1 MSNLPPIPPASIG
14 LGAYGRL
21 INPVQVDG
29 GKIFYFWDLNGDG
42 IANANAVAGILVNGG
57 RGPDTRSYDSL
68 DAIFNLDINGN
79 VNPDAGANTSET
91 YRFASVNGYRF
102 ALPTAGAMIL
112 YGSPSPTTGLIDPV
126 KKPGTSVGS
135 VSQKDG
141 SNVVNPTYDDML
153 AIWDAYN
160 GKSVGQQFVDG
171 FPPNWDNQATYFW
184 TASGSPSGGHTVFD
198 LGPGLAFN
206 SPDGAFFN
214 VVVELLA
221 MADTTAP
228 EVTNTSVVY
237 NSALNTLTLTGTGYN
252 SQLESDESSATD
264 IKARFNWSKISWNID
279 NGVTAGVNF
288 ALGDIASAV
297 AVSDTQLEVTL
308 GSDKSD
314 ALEATAGYAGLVK
327 DTIAITAGFS
337 KDAAGNAASL
347 DGLNNA
353 PITVSEGIAIPQ
365 SIDLGGFGKLI
376 LPVRVDGGHWY
387 YFWDRSGD
395 GTSTGVDYTSHEVL
409 DSIFKFNSSGQIN
422 PAPVTGTTDTY
433 RFANLNGVTVALPT
447 VNGLTSTG
455 PSGINNLQTGTD
467 VGSPVASG
475 GSPAFNASY
484 DDLLA
489 IWDAYNGK
497 ATVNYIQGVPPGWQ
511 ASSYWSALPSGTGH
525 AFVMLDNGF
534 VLGDANTR
542 NGYVAL
548 EVFPSLLGPR
558 STISGASYFSAIDT
572 LVIEGSQFLSLLSNG
587 EGATTNIATR
597 LDWGK
602 LKWDINGDNATTADV
617 QFSASDILSA
627 IVISD
632 TQLTVT
638 LTTVKAAALEA
649 SRWYGGLTVDKLDI
663 TTGFTRNLAGI
674 ASTTDGIQNAPL
686 TVSAFVAGDLV
697 IDLEGEGQLNRP
709 IQVDGGRWYY
719 FWDRNGDG
727 RNAVEDSTTNMV
739 LDGIFNNNI
748 SNTAAFDKTTDA
760 FRYASINGVPLAL
773 PTSGGPKATTGFPV
787 QGLFSGTTIG
797 SASAN
802 TGSNAINISYADL
815 MAVWDAYNGTGT
827 GKSTIGTPPGWVS
840 APYWSS
846 TRTNGYEIGNILTN
860 GSFELGIVQRNL
872 NLRNT
877 VGYTASDADMPGWIS
892 VGGFE
897 VWWDLFLGN
906 RASDGIA
913 FLELDNGNYL
923 VDAYSSTLTTQ
934 LGIDY
939 NLSFDLARRNAT
951 NAGTNKVEF
960 FVNNQSLGVFTPIN
974 TTFTTFTVSFVGTG
988 SDTIM
993 FKELATA
1000 NDGLGGLIDNLRVSA
1015 PYQEAL
1021 AAVNLTKGS
1030 VYPWPVSGGA
1040 GAQIYVALEVFPGVT
1055 LKTTNVSAAYESKAG
1070 VLNLNGTQYL
1080 SLLASNEAVQTTNIA
1095 ARLDWSKLTWD
1106 INGDNATTANVH
1118 FLASDIS
1125 SAIVISDNQL
1135 RVTLTPAKAAA
1146 LEAAKGYGGEVID
1159 TLDIATGFLS
1169 NATGLVAKTDG
1180 VENAPLNVSP
1190 IVPGDK
1196 VIDLGAL
1203 NGQLIFPVYVDGKWY
1218 YYWDRSGD
1226 GSAWGA
1232 DTVTH
1237 DVVDGIFKFDILGQL
1252 NPSLGTNTTDAYRY
1266 ATLNN
1271 ISLALPTLGGNPLP
1285 KVSLLPPDY
1294 GTIINSDVVKFT
1306 PSSLRSPPFEGNN
1319 NDETAK
1325 NAIDGNINTKYLNF
1339 DRENAGFT
1347 ITLNQPKVI
1356 TAVSFTTANDFLGR
1370 DPSQFTLQ
1378 GSNDGIIWTRIA
1390 VGTPI
1395 SLSNSRKTLSE
1406 LYILPNSIAYTN
1418 YFITFPQVKASTE
1431 NSVQIS
1437 EVTYLYDKNYIV
1449 QNAAPSIINT
1459 IFNPGLNND
1468 SISIDFIGLAD
1479 GTAIDNIPVGEINP
1493 SYNDLLA
1500 VWDAFN
1506 GNGTGFSQSGTP
1518 ENWAANAYWAATT
1531 ASLGHGLAYLPNGSA
1546 YGAADFNPLY
1556 VALQVIGTVTASP
1569 FLAGIQPS

>member
-1 MSNLPPIPPASIG
+1 MSNLPSIPPRSIG
-14 LGAYGRL
+14 LGTYGSL

-42 IANANAVAGILVNGG
+42 IANANAVEGILVKGDAG
-57 RGPDTRSYDSL
+57 KGAGPDTGSHDQL
-68 DAIFNLDINGN
+68 DAIFKYDINGN
-79 VNPDAGANTSET
+79 PNPSTDTTDT
-91 YRFASVNGYRF
+91 YRFAFVNGYRF
-102 ALPTAGAMIL
+102 ALPTAGAVIS
-112 YGSPSPTTGLIDPV
+112 YATPPDPV

-135 VSQKDG
+135 VSPKDG
-141 SNVVNPTYDDML
+141 SNFVNPTYDDML

-184 TASGSPSGGHTVFD
+184 TASRSPSGHTVFD

-228 EVTNTSVVY
+228 EVTNTSAVY
-237 NSALNTLTLTGTGYN
+237 NSALNTLTLTGKGYN

-264 IKARFNWSKISWNID
+264 IKARFNWSKISWKID
-279 NGVTAGVNF
+279 NGVTSVNF
-288 ALGDIASAV
+288 AVGDIAYAV

-308 GSDKSD
+308 GSEKSD
-314 ALEATAGYAGLVK
+314 ALEATARYAGLVK

-347 DGLNNA
+347 DGLSNA
-353 PITVSEGIAIPQ
+353 PITVSEGIAIPP

-395 GTSTGVDYTSHEVL
+395 GTSNGLDYTSHEVL

-422 PAPVTGTTDTY
+422 PTPLTGTTDTY

-447 VNGLTSTG
+447 VNGSTSTG

-467 VGSPVASG
+467 VGSSVASG
-475 GSPAFNASY
+475 GSTALNGSY

-497 ATVNYIQGVPPGWQ
+497 ASVNYIQGVPPGWQ

-558 STISGASYFSAIDT
+558 STISNASYSSANDT
-572 LVIEGSQFLSLLSNG
+572 LVINGSQFLSLLSNG
-587 EGATTNIATR
+587 EAALTNIATR

-602 LKWDINGDNATTADV
+602 LKWDINGDNEKTANV

-627 IVISD
+627 IVTSD

-638 LTTVKAAALEA
+638 MTAVKAAALEA
-649 SRWYGGLTVDKLDI
+649 SRWYGGLTVDTLDI
-663 TTGFTRNLAGI
+663 TTGFTKNLAGI

-697 IDLEGEGQLNRP
+697 IDLEGEGQLNKP

-719 FWDRNGDG
+719 FWDRSGDG
-727 RNAVEDSTTNMV
+727 INALEDSTTNNV
-739 LDGIFNNNI
+739 LDEIFKLNSSGQINPI
-748 SNTAAFDKTTDA
+748 PGTGTTDIYRFA
-760 FRYASINGVPLAL
+760 NLNGVPLAL
-773 PTSGGPKATTGFPV
+773 PTSGGPMAATGFPV

-797 SASAN
+797 SAFAG
-802 TGSNAINISYADL
+802 TGSNAINISYTDL

-827 GKSTIGTPPGWVS
+827 GQSTIGTPSGWVS

-846 TRTNGYEIGNILTN
+846 TRTNGYEIGNILKN
-860 GSFELGIVQRNL
+860 GSFELGIVERYPNYKEYAQV
-872 NLRNT
+872 T
-877 VGYTASDADMPGWIS
+877 DADMPGWTS
-892 VGGFE
+892 VAGFE
-897 VWWDLFLGN
+897 VWWDTFQGN
-906 RASDGIA
+906 RASNGVG
-913 FLELDNGNYL
+913 FLELDNGGAR
-923 VDAYSSTLTTQ
+923 DAYSTTIKTQ
-934 LGIDY
+934 LGIEY
-939 NLSFDLARRNAT
+939 NLSFDLARRNGT
-951 NAGTNKVEF
+951 DQGTNKVEF
-960 FVNNQSLGVFTPIN
+960 FVNGLSLGVFTPTDI
-974 TTFTTFTVSFVGTG
+974 TFKTFTVRFIGKGIDEV
-988 SDTIM
+988 IM
-993 FKELATA
+993 FKEPAES
-1000 NDGLGGLIDNLRVSA
+1000 NDSLGGLIDNLRVTA

-1030 VYPWPVSGGA
+1030 IYPWPVSGEA
-1040 GAQIYVALEVFPGVT
+1040 GDQIYVALEVFPGVT

-1070 VLNLNGTQYL
+1070 VLNLNGTRYL

-1106 INGDNATTANVH
+1106 INGDNATTANVQ
-1118 FLASDIS
+1118 FSASDIL
-1125 SAIVISDNQL
+1125 SAIVISDSQL

-1146 LEAAKGYGGEVID
+1146 LEATKGYGGAVID
-1159 TLDIATGFLS
+1159 TLDIATGFVS

-1196 VIDLGAL
+1196 VIDLGA
-1203 NGQLIFPVYVDGKWY
+1203 NYGQLIFPVNVDGKWY

-1226 GSAWGA
+1226 GSAMGA

-1237 DVVDGIFKFDILGQL
+1237 DVLDGMFKYDSLGQL

-1271 ISLALPTLGGNPLP
+1271 INLALPTLGGAPIP
-1285 KVSLLPPDY
+1285 KVSLLPPNY
-1294 GTIINSDVVKFT
+1294 GTIINADVAKYT
-1306 PSSLRSPPFEGNN
+1306 PSSFNSPFN
-1319 NDETAK
+1319 ETSI
-1325 NAIDGNINTKYLNF
+1325 NAIDESVFTKYLNF

-1356 TAVSFTTANDFLGR
+1356 TAVSFTTANDFPLR
-1370 DPSQFTLQ
+1370 DPTKFTIQ
-1378 GSNDGIIWTRIA
+1378 GSNDGAIWVKIA
-1390 VGTPI
+1390 DDVPI
-1395 SLSNSRKTLSE
+1395 SLSNSRFAKSGIYSFSNT
-1406 LYILPNSIAYTN
+1406 IPYTY
-1418 YFITFPQVKASTE
+1418 YFITFPEVKAGPAADRTLATD
-1431 NSVQIS
+1431 SVQIA
-1437 EVTYLYDKNYIV
+1437 EVTYLYDKNYLV
-1449 QNAAPSIINT
+1449 ENSTPSLKT
-1459 IFNPGLNND
+1459 IFNPGLSG
-1468 SISIDFIGLAD
+1468 SISISFIGLAD
-1479 GTAIDNIPVGEINP
+1479 GTAIDNIPVGENNP

-1500 VWDAFN
+1500 IWDAFN
-1506 GNGTGFSQSGTP
+1506 DNETGLSKSGTP
-1518 ENWAANAYWAATT
+1518 ANWAANAYWAAST
-1531 ASLGHGLAYLPNGSA
+1531 ASSGHSLAYLPNGSA
-1546 YGAADFNPLY
+1546 YGAADANPLY
-1556 VALQVIGTVTASP
+1556 VALQVIGVVTIDQQ
-1569 FLAGIQPS
+1569 LVVITPS